1 MKKLLAAIVSLSIIA
16 TASLSTFVSATS
28 YQTPTTSVIAIAGE
42 AQNCTDLRTACAA
55 GGKVS
60 IKPGRYNFL
69 APLVLS
75 QSTSLIG
82 DYRDPCILD
91 FTQMTDPT
99 QQAIRLDRMWGYEI
113 RNLTITGNRKL
124 NAIGILNSTTTPN
137 ANGSYGTCSGAAVF
151 DHVFI
156 YGFKK
161 GLVVG
166 NRDLYIAAS
175 EVTYNHLQITQ
186 CDRCIELND
195 FNTLNH
201 YFTMLC
207 MGDCNEGLVTNGAS
221 YVTVVAGSS
230 SSCVGPVFDFSNCS
244 AAFIKAYRQEEGG
257 VFARCGTTST
267 AGQFTFENCCMHQ
280 RAGFQT
286 EDTSKWVNGWK
297 CQIACGGSSFVTLR
311 NNFMRTTV
319 SNDSPVIYAH
329 NSPGGAIELIGNTCT
344 YTGSGPLVRKGEI
357 TPTSPGR
364 VMMRNN
370 GQVDSGNVFKGWL
383 PDQAQ

>member
-1 MKKLLAAIVSLSIIA
+1 MKNIPGLLRCFTAAAIL
-16 TASLSTFVSATS
+16 ASMVAVYVFAQQPNAVA
-28 YQTPTTSVIAIAGE
+28 VAGE
-42 AQNCTDLRTACAA
+42 SQSCTDLRIACAA
-55 GGKVS
+55 GGKVI

-69 APLVLS
+69 APLILTKT
-75 QSTSLIG
+75 TSLIG
-82 DYRDPCILD
+82 DYRDLSILD

-99 QQAIRLDRMWGYEI
+99 QPAIRLDRMWGYEI
-113 RNLTITGNRKL
+113 KNITIAGNRKL
-124 NAIGILNSTTTPN
+124 NAVGVLNSTTTPN
-137 ANGSYGTCSGAAVF
+137 TNGSYGTCSGAAVF

-156 YGFKK
+156 YGFQK

-166 NRDLYIAAS
+166 NRDLHIAAS
-175 EVTYNHLQITQ
+175 ENTYNQLNITQ

-201 YFTMLC
+201 LFSMLL
-207 MGDCNEGLVTNGAS
+207 MSDCNEGLVTNGGS
-221 YVTVVAGSS
+221 YVTVVGGSS
-230 SSCVGPVFDFSNCS
+230 SSCIGPVFDLANCS
-244 AAFIKAYRQEEGG
+244 AAFVEAYRQEEGG

-267 AGQFTFENCCMHQ
+267 AGQFTFENCMMHQ

-329 NSPGGAIELIGNTCT
+329 NAPGGFIELIGNTST
-344 YTGSGPLVRKGEI
+344 YAGTGPLVRKGKSI
-357 TPTSPGR
+357 TTYPGR

-370 GQVDSGNVFKGWL
+370 GKVNAGNVFLGWF